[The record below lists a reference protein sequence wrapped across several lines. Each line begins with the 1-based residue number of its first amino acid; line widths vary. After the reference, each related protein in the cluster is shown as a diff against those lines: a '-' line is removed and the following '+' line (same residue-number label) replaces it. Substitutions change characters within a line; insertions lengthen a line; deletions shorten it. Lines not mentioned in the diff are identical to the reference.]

1 MKYPHIRHAI
11 CLLLLWL
18 THSSI
23 AIMGQNVQQK
33 TKTDNSTKEAQSDSI
48 APRYSVRKT
57 VPFTLKDLSLPP
69 ADLKSP
75 TNLRTEAEYDAKTD
89 KYLIR
94 TKLGNTDIGV
104 PLLLTPEEYLDWTL
118 QQSMQ
123 AYYRQKN
130 GEQIGKGKEAF
141 DFMDMKFSLGPAEKL
156 FGPGGVQ
163 IRTQGNA
170 ELSFGMNYKNVKN
183 PSLPENQRK
192 TFGFD
197 FDEKININVNGK
209 VGDKVNMN
217 MNYNTDATF
226 DFDTKQLKLKY
237 EGKEDEI
244 IKLIEAGN
252 VSMPTNNSLIRGASA
267 LFGIRTDLQF
277 GKLKM
282 QAVISQQESEAKTVT
297 SRGGA
302 QVTTFDFSADNYEE
316 NRHFFLTHYFRD
328 VYDKNLAQLPN
339 VLSSITINRIEVW
352 VTNKRNNYD
361 NPRNIVAL
369 TDLGE
374 AFHIG
379 NPSAWSG
386 TGNPA
391 NPAAS
396 VNAPAN
402 NANNLYAAMTGQYA
416 AARDISQV
424 NNTMNSIPGMEG
436 GMDYEKIES
445 ARLLTASE
453 YTLNSKL
460 GYISLK
466 QTLQPDEVL
475 AVAFEYTFGGKS
487 YQVGE
492 FSSDIKETGQ
502 SLFVKLLKNTSNSPD
517 AACWD
522 LMMKNVY
529 SLNAYSVQ
537 KEKFQL
543 NITYQSDT
551 AGVYLRY
558 IPEGKIA
565 KTPLLRVMNLDR
577 LNSQN
582 QIGADGFFDFVE
594 GYTVTASDGRIYF
607 PVVEPFG
614 SHLRNAI
621 GNDALADKYVFQEL
635 YDSTRTVARQTAEKN
650 KFRLTGEYR
659 ASNANE
665 IRLGA
670 MNIPQGS
677 VQVTAGGITLTEN
690 SDYTVDY
697 TLGVVTILNQSIIDA
712 GTAIS
717 VNLESNTLYSMQRK
731 TMMGLNF
738 TYDFSPDFS
747 FGGSIMHLKEK
758 PLTSKVAMGDEPLS
772 NMLWGLNASWKKESQ
787 WLTNLLDKLPFVNA
801 TMPSNINLGV
811 EFAHL
816 IPGHA
821 KGLQQNAS
829 YIDDFESTQSGID
842 LRQPSYWMLASTP
855 YNPNLFPEAS
865 RSNDITYG
873 KNRALLAW
881 YHIDG
886 LFTRRNSSLT
896 PAHIKSDLNQL
907 SNHYVREVYEQELFP
922 NKETPYQESAAMNV
936 LNLAYYPQERGPYN
950 LDTDLNTDGTLR
962 NPQKRWGG
970 MMRKLDTSDFEAAN
984 IEYVTFWLLDPFIY
998 EKEGNNPASPLDRA
1012 STPATSGGDLYINLG
1027 EVSEDILKDGKKFF
1041 ENGLPTDGDVTKT
1054 EETVWGRVPRERSIV
1069 YAFDN
1074 AANARRY
1081 QDVGLNGLSTE
1092 DERSFPTYQNYL
1104 SEIQGIVDAESYQKF
1119 YNDPA
1124 GDNYHYFRGSDYDRE
1139 ERSILDRYKYYNNT
1153 EGNSTASED
1162 SPERYDISAKTVPDI
1177 EDINQDNTLNE
1188 TEKYFQYKV
1197 RLTPSD
1203 LKVGQ
1208 NYITDKR
1215 TVNVRLRNGQTEE
1228 VTWYQFKI
1236 PVRSGE
1242 AIGNIKDFKSIRF
1255 MRMFLTGFESPVVLR
1270 FATLE
1275 LIRGEWRTYTD
1286 ALNNTQQ
1293 GSSVTSSAT
1302 LDVSAVNIEENGD
1315 RTPVNYIMPPGI
1327 SRVIDPGQ
1335 PQLRQQNEQAMSLKI
1350 EKLTPGDARAVYKN
1364 TGMDMRQYKR
1374 LQMFIHAE
1382 ALPDLSTDPQNGEL
1396 SVFIRLGSDY
1406 RSNYY
1411 EYEIPL
1417 VLTPHGEYNG
1427 STTTG
1432 CLAVWPKENNL
1443 DIDLGIL
1450 TNIKKNR
1457 NRLKNIS
1464 NSGITYTRLYSEYD
1478 TEKPANKISIIG
1490 NPSLAEVKTIMIGVR
1505 NNARTIKS
1513 AEVWVNELRLT
1524 EFNESGGWAAQGN
1537 LNVQL
1542 SDIGS
1547 INLTG
1552 HTETAGFG
1560 GLEQSVSERRL
1571 DDFYQYSFT
1580 TTFDLGRFFPKK
1592 VKLTSP
1598 IYFSYS
1604 KEATT
1609 PKYNP
1614 LDKDML
1620 LDDALDACTTGQ
1632 QCDSL
1637 MNIARE
1643 ITTYRNFSLNN
1654 ARIGIVSKR
1663 PMPYDPGNFTFSYS
1677 RSLRHNQGSTTAYEN
1692 ETDWRGAMSYNYAPV
1707 YRPWE
1712 PFKKMKS
1719 KSPWMRFIKEINLNW
1734 LPQSIAFNTEMLR
1747 HYYELQLR
1755 DLEVLTTGSMT
1766 GEDTG
1771 IEGIPVSVAKEFLWN
1786 RDFALRWD
1794 LTKNLRINFTSAT
1807 HAEIEEPYGVVN
1819 KDLYPDEYT
1828 AWKDTVRR
1836 SLLSLGR
1843 PIDYQQTFN
1852 ATYKVPFD
1860 KFPITDWISTDLR
1873 FASSYNWDR
1882 GVSLSDGIEMG
1893 NTISNQRS
1901 IDVNSRF
1908 NLEALYNKVPY
1919 LKKVNRRFS
1928 ASYRKPAAAK
1938 GQKPRRFDKEIQ
1950 LKADTTLTVSHNLNS
1965 RRPKVS
1971 ALTVDGRRYPIKYKI
1986 INANS
1991 LRINTQD
1998 TARIK
2003 LTVIPGPAPEEGRWY
2018 KLGQYAARFAMS
2030 VRNFSF
2036 TYKNTYAMTLPG
2048 FRPEVGDMFGQK
2060 KHGGFLAP
2068 GLGFAFGLTD
2078 DSYIDRAMQNEWL
2091 VCNDSVISPASSNAL
2106 EDLQIRITLEPIRDL
2121 KIDLTAN
2128 RTHNRSREMQ
2138 YMFAGMPDTR
2148 SGNFTMSIIS
2158 IGSAFERHNAD
2169 NGYRSSTFERFR
2181 NSLEGIR
2188 NRAEAQYANSRYP
2201 QGTALV
2207 GKPFDPANGTVS
2219 KHSPDV
2225 MIPAFLAAYTG
2236 RNARNSALDIFPSLF
2251 AMMPNWRITYAGL
2264 AKIGW
2269 FKKNFRSFNLNH
2281 AYRSTYSIGSYN
2293 TFQSFISYMGDIGFT
2308 EDVQTGNPIP
2318 SSRFDISMVSI
2329 NEQFSPLI
2337 GMDATLKN
2345 GMTTKVEYRT
2355 NRVLNLSTS
2364 ACQLVESD
2372 SRDFVIGLGYKI
2384 INFNLFS
2391 QRNVKNSKNRTSHD
2405 LTLRTDIS
2413 FRNQSALCRDIQQGS
2428 TQATSGNKALKIS
2441 CSADYTLSRLLTLRL
2456 YYDRQQNT
2464 PLVSSSSY
2472 PVVSVDFGFSMKF
2485 SLTR

>member
-1 MKYPHIRHAI
+1 MKSPRIRHI
-11 CLLLLWL
+11 IWLLLLWL
-18 THSSI
+18 MPGSFVV
-23 AIMGQNVQQK
+23 MGQNVNGESAQ
-33 TKTDNSTKEAQSDSI
+33 EAENVQDTI

-57 VPFTLKDLSLPP
+57 VPGTLKDLSPHP
-69 ADLKSP
+69 ADLQSP
-75 TNLRTEAEYDAKTD
+75 MNLRTEAEYDAKTD
-89 KYLIR
+89 KYYIR
-94 TKLGNTDIGV
+94 TKLGNTEIGV
-104 PLLLTPEEYLDWTL
+104 PMILTPEEYLDWTL
-118 QQSMQ
+118 KQSMQ
-123 AYYRQKN
+123 SYYRQKN

-141 DFMDMKFSLGPAEKL
+141 DFMDMKFNLGPAEKL

-170 ELSFGMNYKNVKN
+170 ELSFGMTYKNVKN
-183 PSLPENQRK
+183 PSLPESQRK
-192 TFGFD
+192 TLGFD

-226 DFDTKQLKLKY
+226 DFDTKRLKLKY

-252 VSMPTNNSLIRGASA
+252 VSMSTNNSLIRGASA

-277 GKLKM
+277 GKLKL

-302 QVTTFDFSADNYEE
+302 QTTTFDFSADNYEE
-316 NRHFFLTHYFRD
+316 NRHFFLAHYFRD
-328 VYDKNLAQLPN
+328 TYDKNLAQLPN
-339 VLSSITINRIEVW
+339 ILSGVTINRIEVW

-379 NPSAWSG
+379 NNTAWQG
-386 TGNPA
+386 TGNPS
-391 NPAAS
+391 NPTS
-396 VNAPAN
+396 NVNAPTN
-402 NANNLYAAMTGQYA
+402 NANTLYAQMTSTYA

-424 NNTMNSIPGMEG
+424 SNTMNNIPGVEG

-445 ARLLTASE
+445 ARLLTSSE

-475 AVAFEYTFGGKS
+475 AVAFEYTLGGRS

-502 SLFVKLLKNTSNSPD
+502 SLFVKLLKNTANSPD
-517 AACWD
+517 AACWN

-551 AGVYLRY
+551 TGVYLRY

-565 KTPLLRVMNLDR
+565 KMPLLRVMNLDR

-582 QIGADGFFDFVE
+582 QTGADGFFDFVE
-594 GYTVTASDGRIYF
+594 GYTVTAADGRIYF

-614 SHLRNAI
+614 SHLRKAI

-650 KFRLTGEYR
+650 KYRLTGEYR

-670 MNIPQGS
+670 MNVPQGS
-677 VQVTAGGITLTEN
+677 VRVTAGGMTLVEN

-697 TLGVVTILNQSIIDA
+697 TLGIVTILNQSIIDA

-738 TYDFSPDFS
+738 TYDFSQNFS
-747 FGGSIMHLKEK
+747 FGGSIMHLSEK

-772 NMLWGLNASWKKESQ
+772 NTLWGVNASWKKESQ
-787 WLTNLLDKLPFVNA
+787 WLTNMIDKLPFVNA
-801 TMPSNINLGV
+801 TVPSSINLGV

-855 YNPNLFPEAS
+855 YSPSASALFPEAS
-865 RSNDITYG
+865 LSNDINYG

-896 PAHIKSDLNQL
+896 PTHIKNDLNQL

-922 NKETPYQESAAMNV
+922 NKETPYQESASMNV

-950 LDTDLNTDGTLR
+950 LDTDMNSDGTLR
-962 NPQKRWGG
+962 NPEKRWGG

-984 IEYVTFWLLDPFIY
+984 IEYVSFWLLDPFIY
-998 EKEGNNPASPLDRA
+998 AEDGTLIKNTT
-1012 STPATSGGDLYINLG
+1012 STARGGDLYINLG

-1041 ENGLPTDGDVTKT
+1041 ENGLPIDGDMTKT
-1054 EETVWGRVPRERSIV
+1054 EETVWGRVPRDRSVV

-1074 AANARRY
+1074 TSGARRR

-1092 DERSFPTYQNYL
+1092 DERTFSTYQKYL
-1104 SEIQGIVDAESYQKF
+1104 ERVQGIVNAEAYQKL

-1124 GDNYHYFRGSDYDRE
+1124 GDTYHYFRGSDYDRE

-1162 SPERYDISAKTVPDI
+1162 SPERYDISSKTVPDV

-1188 TEKYFQYKV
+1188 TEKYFQYRV
-1197 RLTPSD
+1197 RLAPTD

-1215 TVNVRLRNGQTEE
+1215 TVSVRLRNGQTEE
-1228 VTWYQFKI
+1228 VTWYQFKV

-1242 AIGNIKDFKSIRF
+1242 AVGSIKDFKSIRF
-1255 MRMFLTGFESPVVLR
+1255 MRMFLTGFEKPVVLR

-1275 LIRGEWRTYTD
+1275 LVRGEWRTYTD

-1293 GSSVTSSAT
+1293 GASTTSSAT

-1315 RTPVNYIMPPGI
+1315 RTPVNYVMPPGI

-1335 PQLRQQNEQAMSLKI
+1335 PQLRQQNEQAMSLKL
-1350 EKLTPGDARAVYKN
+1350 EKLAPGDARAVYKN

-1374 LQMFIHAE
+1374 LQMFAHAE
-1382 ALPDLSTDPQNGEL
+1382 ALPDLSTDPQDGEL

-1417 VLTPHGEYNG
+1417 TLTPHGEYNG
-1427 STTTG
+1427 STAAG
-1432 CLAVWPKENNL
+1432 CLAVWPKSNNL
-1443 DIDLGIL
+1443 DIDLSVL
-1450 TNIKKNR
+1450 TNAKKAR

-1464 NSGITYTRLYSEYD
+1464 NSGVTYAKVYSEYD
-1478 TEKPANKISIIG
+1478 PDKPANKISVIG
-1490 NPSLAEVKTIMIGVR
+1490 NPSLAEVKTLMIGVR
-1505 NNARTIKS
+1505 NNSRTVKS
-1513 AEVWVNELRLT
+1513 AEIWVNELRLT
-1524 EFNESGGWAAQGN
+1524 EFNEEGGWAAQGN

-1547 INLTG
+1547 INLAG
-1552 HTETAGFG
+1552 HMETAGFG

-1571 DDFYQYSFT
+1571 DDYYQYSFT

-1592 VKLTSP
+1592 AKLTAP

-1620 LDDALDACTTGQ
+1620 LDDALDACTTDWER
-1632 QCDSL
+1632 DSL

-1643 ITTYRNFSLNN
+1643 ITTYRNFSLSN
-1654 ARIGIVSKR
+1654 ARLGITSKN

-1692 ETDWRGAMSYNYAPV
+1692 ETDWRAAMTYNYAPI

-1712 PFKKMKS
+1712 PFKSMEN
-1719 KSPWMRFIKEINLNW
+1719 KSPWMRFIKELNLNW
-1734 LPQSIAFNTEMLR
+1734 LPQSISFNTDMTR

-1755 DLEVLTTGSMT
+1755 DLEALTSGTSVGNGDIS
-1766 GEDTG
+1766 
-1771 IEGIPVSVAKEFLWN
+1771 IESIPISVAKEFLWN

-1794 LTKNLRINFTSAT
+1794 LTKSLRFNFTSAT
-1807 HAEIEEPYGVVN
+1807 HAEIVEPYGVVN

-1843 PIDYQQTFN
+1843 PIDFQQTFN
-1852 ATYKVPFD
+1852 ATYKLPFD
-1860 KFPITDWISTDLR
+1860 KFPATDWISADLR

-1882 GVSLSDGIEMG
+1882 GVSLSEGIEMG
-1893 NTISNQRS
+1893 NTVSNQRS

-1908 NLEALYNKVPY
+1908 NLEALYNKIPY
-1919 LKKVNRRFS
+1919 LKQVNRRFS
-1928 ASYRKPAAAK
+1928 ASYRKPTSSK
-1938 GQKPRRFDKEIQ
+1938 EQKPRRYDKEVQ
-1950 LKADTTLTVSHNLNS
+1950 LRADTTLTIQHNMNS

-1971 ALTVDGRRYPIKYKI
+1971 ALTVDGRRYPVNYKVLS
-1986 INANS
+1986 ANS
-1991 LRINTQD
+1991 LRIETKD

-2003 LTVIPGPAPEEGRWY
+2003 LTIIPGPNPEDGWWY
-2018 KLGQYAARFAMS
+2018 KFGQHTARFAMS

-2068 GLGFAFGLTD
+2068 GIDFAFGLTGD
-2078 DSYIDRAMQNEWL
+2078 GYIDRALQNDWL
-2091 VCNDSVISPASSNAL
+2091 VCNDSIVSPASSNAL
-2106 EDLQIRITLEPIRDL
+2106 EDLQLRISLEPIRDL

-2128 RTHNRSREMQ
+2128 RTRNRSREMQ

-2148 SGNFTMSIIS
+2148 SGNFSMSIIS
-2158 IGSAFERHNAD
+2158 IGSSFERHSAGD
-2169 NGYRSSTFERFR
+2169 GYRSGTFERFR
-2181 NSLEGIR
+2181 RNLDVIR
-2188 NRAEAQYANSRYP
+2188 DRVETQFIGAQYP
-2201 QGTALV
+2201 QGSAFA
-2207 GKPFDPANGTVS
+2207 GKTFDPANGTIS

-2236 RNARNSALDIFPSLF
+2236 RNARNSALDFFPSLF
-2251 AMMPNWRITYAGL
+2251 SMMPNWRITYTGL
-2264 AKIGW
+2264 TKIAW
-2269 FKKNFRSFNLNH
+2269 FKKNFRSVNLNH
-2281 AYRSTYSIGSYN
+2281 AYRSTYSVGSYN
-2293 TFQSFISYMGDIGFT
+2293 TFQSFMSYMGDLGFV

-2345 GMTTKVEYRT
+2345 GLTAKVEYKTSRI
-2355 NRVLNLSTS
+2355 LNLSMS
-2364 ACQLVESD
+2364 ACQLVETA

-2384 INFNLFS
+2384 VNFNLFS
-2391 QRNVKNSKNRTSHD
+2391 RRNVKDSKNRVSHD
-2405 LTLRTDIS
+2405 LALRTDIS
-2413 FRNQSALCRDIQQGS
+2413 FRNQSALCRDIQQGFA
-2428 TQATSGNKALKIS
+2428 QATNGNKALKIS

-2464 PLVSSSSY
+2464 PLISSSSY
-2472 PVVSVDFGFSMKF
+2472 PVVSADFGFSMKF

>member
-1 MKYPHIRHAI
+1 MKSPRIRHI
-11 CLLLLWL
+11 IWLLLLWL
-18 THSSI
+18 MPGSFVV
-23 AIMGQNVQQK
+23 MGQNVNGESAQ
-33 TKTDNSTKEAQSDSI
+33 EAENVQDTI

-57 VPFTLKDLSLPP
+57 VPGTLKDLSPHP
-69 ADLKSP
+69 ADLQSP
-75 TNLRTEAEYDAKTD
+75 MNLRTEAEYDAKTD
-89 KYLIR
+89 RYYIR
-94 TKLGNTDIGV
+94 TKLGNTEIGV
-104 PLLLTPEEYLDWTL
+104 PMILTPEEYLDWTL
-118 QQSMQ
+118 KQSMQ
-123 AYYRQKN
+123 SYYRQKN

-141 DFMDMKFSLGPAEKL
+141 DFMDMKFNLGPAEKL

-170 ELSFGMNYKNVKN
+170 ELSFGMTYKNVKN
-183 PSLPENQRK
+183 PSLPESQRK
-192 TFGFD
+192 TLGFD

-226 DFDTKQLKLKY
+226 DFDTKRLKLKY

-252 VSMPTNNSLIRGASA
+252 VSMSTNNSLIRGASA

-277 GKLKM
+277 GKLKL

-302 QVTTFDFSADNYEE
+302 QTTTFDFSADNYEG
-316 NRHFFLTHYFRD
+316 NRHFFLAHYFRD

-339 VLSSITINRIEVW
+339 ILSGITINRIEVW

-379 NPSAWSG
+379 NTTAWSG
-386 TGNPA
+386 VGNPT
-391 NPAAS
+391 NPS
-396 VNAPAN
+396 SNVNAPAN
-402 NANNLYAAMTGQYA
+402 SANNLYAEMLSRYA

-424 NNTMNSIPGMEG
+424 SNIMSTIPGSEP

-445 ARLLTASE
+445 ARLLTSSE

-475 AVAFEYTFGGKS
+475 AVAFEYTLGGRS

-502 SLFVKLLKNTSNSPD
+502 SLFVKLLKNTANSPD

-551 AGVYLRY
+551 TGVYLRY

-582 QIGADGFFDFVE
+582 QTGADGFFDFVE

-614 SHLRNAI
+614 SHLRKAI

-635 YDSTRTVARQTAEKN
+635 YDSTRTVAQQTAEKN

-677 VQVTAGGITLTEN
+677 VRVTAGGMTLVEN

-738 TYDFSPDFS
+738 TYDFSQNFS
-747 FGGSIMHLKEK
+747 FGGSIMHLSEK

-772 NMLWGLNASWKKESQ
+772 NTLWGVNASWKKESQ
-787 WLTNLLDKLPFVNA
+787 WLTNMLDKLPFVTA
-801 TMPSNINLGV
+801 TAPSSINLGV

-829 YIDDFESTQSGID
+829 YIDDFESTQNGID

-855 YNPNLFPEAS
+855 SPLFPEATC
-865 RSNDITYG
+865 SNDISYG

-896 PAHIKSDLNQL
+896 PTHIKNDLNQL

-922 NKETPYQESAAMNV
+922 NKETPYQESASMNV

-950 LDTDLNTDGTLR
+950 LDTDLNSDGTLK
-962 NPQKRWGG
+962 NPENRWGG

-984 IEYVTFWLLDPFIY
+984 IEYISFWLLDPFIY
-998 EKEGNNPASPLDRA
+998 EEGNIEGGITRTGSEKATQANSPKG
-1012 STPATSGGDLYINLG
+1012 TLYINLG

-1041 ENGLPTDGDVTKT
+1041 ENGLPIDGDATKT
-1054 EETVWGRVPRERSIV
+1054 EETVWGRVPRDRSVV

-1074 AANARRY
+1074 AAGARRK

-1092 DERSFPTYQNYL
+1092 DERTFSTYQKYL
-1104 SEIQGIVDAESYQKF
+1104 ADVQGKVDASTYEKF

-1139 ERSILDRYKYYNNT
+1139 ERSILERYKYYNNT

-1162 SPERYDISAKTVPDI
+1162 SPERYDISSKTVPDV

-1188 TEKYFQYKV
+1188 TEKYFQY
-1197 RLTPSD
+1197 RINLTPSD

-1215 TVNVRLRNGQTEE
+1215 TASVRLRNGQTEE
-1228 VTWYQFKI
+1228 VTWYQFKV

-1242 AIGNIKDFKSIRF
+1242 AVGSIKDFKSIRF
-1255 MRMFLTGFESPVVLR
+1255 MRMFLTGFEKPIVLR

-1275 LIRGEWRTYTD
+1275 LVRGEWRTYTD

-1293 GSSVTSSAT
+1293 GASTTSSAA

-1315 RTPVNYIMPPGI
+1315 RTPVNYVMPPGI

-1335 PQLRQQNEQAMSLKI
+1335 PQLRQQNEQAMSLKL
-1350 EKLTPGDARAVYKN
+1350 EKLAPGDARAVYKN
-1364 TGMDMRQYKR
+1364 TGMDMRQYRR
-1374 LQMFIHAE
+1374 LQMFAHAE

-1417 VLTPHGEYNG
+1417 TLTPHGEYNG
-1427 STTTG
+1427 STVAG
-1432 CLAVWPKENNL
+1432 CLAVWPKDNNL
-1443 DIDLGIL
+1443 DIDLSVL
-1450 TNIKKNR
+1450 TNVKKAR

-1464 NSGITYTRLYSEYD
+1464 NSGVSYAKVYSEYD
-1478 TEKPANKISIIG
+1478 PDKPSNKISVIG
-1490 NPSLAEVKTIMIGVR
+1490 NPSLAEVKTMMIGVR
-1505 NNARTIKS
+1505 NNSRTIKS

-1524 EFNESGGWAAQGN
+1524 EFNEDGGWAAQGN
-1537 LNVQL
+1537 LNLQL

-1547 INLTG
+1547 INLAG
-1552 HTETAGFG
+1552 HVETAGFG

-1571 DDFYQYSFT
+1571 DDYYQYSFT

-1592 VKLTSP
+1592 AKLAAP

-1620 LDDALDACTTGQ
+1620 LDDALDACTTDWER
-1632 QCDSL
+1632 DSL

-1643 ITTYRNFSLNN
+1643 ITTYRNFSLSN
-1654 ARIGIVSKR
+1654 ARLGITSKT

-1692 ETDWRGAMSYNYAPV
+1692 ETDWRAAMTYNYAPV

-1712 PFKKMKS
+1712 PFKAMES

-1734 LPQSIAFNTEMLR
+1734 LPQSISFNTDMTR

-1755 DLEVLTTGSMT
+1755 DLEALTAGSSSI
-1766 GEDTG
+1766 GSGDLS
-1771 IEGIPVSVAKEFLWN
+1771 IEGIPISVAKEFLWN

-1794 LTKNLRINFTSAT
+1794 PTKNLKLNFTSAT

-1819 KDLYPDEYT
+1819 KDLYPDEYS

-1843 PIDYQQTFN
+1843 PIDFQQTFN
-1852 ATYKVPFD
+1852 ATYKLPFD
-1860 KFPITDWISTDLR
+1860 KFPATDWVSADLR

-1893 NTISNQRS
+1893 NTVSNQRS

-1928 ASYRKPAAAK
+1928 ASYRKPASPK
-1938 GQKPRRFDKEIQ
+1938 EQKPRRFDKEVQ
-1950 LKADTTLTVSHNLNS
+1950 LRADTTVTIQHGMNS
-1965 RRPKVS
+1965 RRPKVT
-1971 ALTVDGRRYPIKYKI
+1971 ALTVDGRRYPVRYKV

-1991 LRINTQD
+1991 LRIDTQD

-2003 LTVIPGPAPEEGRWY
+2003 LTVIPGPNPEDGWWY
-2018 KLGQYAARFAMS
+2018 KFGQHATRIAMS

-2068 GLGFAFGLTD
+2068 GMDFAFGFTGD
-2078 DSYIDRAMQNEWL
+2078 GYIDRALQNDWL
-2091 VCNDSVISPASSNAL
+2091 ICNDSVVSPASSNAL
-2106 EDLQIRITLEPIRDL
+2106 EDLQLRISLEPIRDL

-2128 RTHNRSREMQ
+2128 RTRNRSREIQ
-2138 YMFAGMPDTR
+2138 YMFEGMPDTR
-2148 SGNFTMSIIS
+2148 SGNFSMSIIS
-2158 IGSAFERHNAD
+2158 IGSAFERPSAGD
-2169 NGYRSSTFERFR
+2169 GYHSGTFERFR
-2181 NSLEGIR
+2181 RNLDVIR
-2188 NRAEAQYANSRYP
+2188 DRVESQFLGAQYP
-2201 QGTALV
+2201 QGSTLA
-2207 GKPFDPANGTVS
+2207 GKTFDPANGTIS

-2236 RNARNSALDIFPSLF
+2236 KSARNSALDFFPSLF
-2251 AMMPNWRITYAGL
+2251 SMMPNWRITYTGL
-2264 AKIGW
+2264 TKIAW
-2269 FKKNFRSFNLNH
+2269 FKKNFRSVNLNH
-2281 AYRSTYSIGSYN
+2281 AYRSTYSVGSYN
-2293 TFQSFISYMGDIGFT
+2293 TFQSFMSYMGDIGFV
-2308 EDVQTGNPIP
+2308 EDVQSGNPIP

-2345 GMTTKVEYRT
+2345 GLTAKVEYKTSRI
-2355 NRVLNLSTS
+2355 LNLSMS
-2364 ACQLVESD
+2364 ACQLVETA

-2384 INFNLFS
+2384 VNFNLFS
-2391 QRNVKNSKNRTSHD
+2391 GRNVKDSKNRVSHD
-2405 LTLRTDIS
+2405 LALRADIS
-2413 FRNQSALCRDIQQGS
+2413 FRNQSALCRDIQQGFA
-2428 TQATSGNKALKIS
+2428 QATNGNKALKIS

-2472 PVVSVDFGFSMKF
+2472 PVVSADFGFSMKF